1 MPRTMQSCEQ
11 GLEITPKVPNHG
23 DWQAF
28 MPIISNFLPIIDR
41 LLFQALCTHQTGI
54 AMVHIV

>member
-23 DWQAF
+23 DSQAF
-28 MPIISNFLPIIDR
+28 MPIISNFLPIIER
-41 LLFQALCTHQTGI
+41 LLFQAL
-54 AMVHIV
+54 